1 MDSDPDVQSLLFFG
15 IDGVK
20 AVREEIEGKIFT
32 GFGRKLDIFDGKE
45 FGSDKKCKVD
55 EFIFF
60 DGHAANL
67 HLISRQ
73 NKGLVP
79 QTIFF

>member
-1 MDSDPDVQSLLFFG
+1 LDRNPDVQSLLFFG

-20 AVREEIEGKIFT
+20 AVREETEAKILT
-32 GFGRKLDIFDGKE
+32 GFGRELDIFHGKE

-67 HLISRQ
+67 HLIS
-73 NKGLVP
+73 
-79 QTIFF
+79 

>member
-1 MDSDPDVQSLLFFG
+1 VDSNPDVQSLLFFG

-20 AVREEIEGKIFT
+20 GVREETEGKVFT
-32 GFGRKLDIFDGKE
+32 EFSRELDIFDGKE

-73 NKGLVP
+73 DKGLVP
-79 QTIFF
+79 QTIFL